1 MRFLRVVLALVFGLA
16 MAGPETHA
24 CPVHSAAPA
33 HHQDGGGGGHQKAGH
48 CTCPQACCP
57 AGVSVSIPQ
66 ATSSWTAIPL
76 PAVGIDVEASR
87 PLLLPARKHLLPL
100 ALAPPLA
107 LA

>member
-33 HHQDGGGGGHQKAGH
+33 HHQDGGHQQKAGH

-57 AGVSVSIPQ
+57 AGVAVSMPTPT
-66 ATSSWTAIPL
+66 ARWTAVPL
-76 PAVGIDVEASR
+76 PVVVFEVQASH
-87 PLLLPARKHLLPL
+87 PLLLPVRKHLLPL
-100 ALAPPLA
+100 ALAPPHTLG
-107 LA
+107 